1 MKFSISARIAEGF
14 LSKRESIM
22 SLPELA
28 DVAKSAGYDGLCM
41 RASQIGTHT
50 PEEEIK
56 QAARLIKN
64 KGMSVT
70 MISGDFDIVYN
81 NDDGPNC
88 LRNIT
93 PYLDLANELGAGM
106 IRVCIKTAEDIA
118 YAQRASDEAA
128 ERGLKLVHQCH
139 IQSLFETVDQIFN
152 RLKEI
157 NRNNFGLIY
166 EAANLE
172 ECRQAYGPDTIRR
185 FGTKIFNVYLQNQ
198 RINKNGAVTLDTWSH
213 GTVSFDLIDIPDN
226 GGIRFGEVFEGLRE
240 IGYDGV
246 ITVHQSAPTDPDVS
260 PAESAGRTREFLKTL
275 Q

>member
-14 LSKRESIM
+14 LSKREPIM
-22 SLPELA
+22 SLPDLVT
-28 DVAKSAGYDGLCM
+28 VAKSAGYDGLCM
-41 RASQIGTHT
+41 RASQIGVHT
-50 PEEEIK
+50 PEVEVTN
-56 QAARLIKN
+56 AAKSIHEAGL
-64 KGMSVT
+64 SVT

-81 NDDGPNC
+81 NDEGPNC

-93 PYLDLANELGAGM
+93 PYLDLAQELGAGM
-106 IRVCIKTAEDIA
+106 IRVCIKTEEDIA

-128 ERGLKLVHQCH
+128 ERNLKLVHQCH
-139 IQSLFETVDQIFN
+139 IQSLFETVDQIFD

-172 ECRQAYGPDTIRR
+172 ECRQAYGADTIRR
-185 FGTKIFNVYLQNQ
+185 FGRKIFNVYLQNQ

-213 GTVSFDLIDIPDN
+213 GLVSFDLIDIPDD
-226 GGIRFGEVFEGLRE
+226 GGIRFVDVFEGLRD

-246 ITVHQSAPTDPDVS
+246 VTVHQSAPTDPNVT
-260 PAESAGRTREFLKTL
+260 PEESARRTREFLRSL